1 MNAEQIEI
9 LGTLRSRI
17 KELMSLLETERSE
30 TKKLKEENH
39 QLIKLKTQH
48 EKQINELEHKNNT
61 LKIAKAMAMDGE
73 EIHDARIKVNR
84 MVREIDK
91 CIALLNN

>member
-17 KELMSLLETERSE
+17 KELMNLLELERVES
-30 TKKLKEENH
+30 KKLKEENGH
-39 QLIKLKTQH
+39 LLKLKTQH
-48 EKQINELEHKNNT
+48 EKRINDLEHKNNT
-61 LKIAKAMAMDGE
+61 LKIAKSMALDEE

>member
-17 KELMSLLETERSE
+17 KELMKFLEDERNES
-30 TKKLKEENH
+30 KKLKDENRH
-39 QLIKLKTQH
+39 LLQLKAQH
-48 EKQINELEHKNNT
+48 EKRINELEHKNNT
-61 LKIAKAMAMDGE
+61 LKIAKSMAMDGE
-73 EIHDARIKVNR
+73 EVHDARIKVNR